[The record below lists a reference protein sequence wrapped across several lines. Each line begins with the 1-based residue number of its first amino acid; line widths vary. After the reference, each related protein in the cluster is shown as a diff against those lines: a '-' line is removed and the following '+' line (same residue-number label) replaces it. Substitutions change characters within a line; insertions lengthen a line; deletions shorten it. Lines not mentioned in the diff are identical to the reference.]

1 MNLEIQNFPG
11 EHAPGPIA
19 CAFGARIRNAIKMLP
34 PPQSLDPGYANGH
47 E

>member
-19 CAFGARIRNAIKMLP
+19 CAFGARIRNAIKILP